1 MRCLRLLLVP
11 SMAPVHALGLAEL
24 DTGVAAQRLE
34 QARDMEL
41 SLVQVSHT
49 RNAVQTG
56 LPAEHNA
63 KDTAPGL
70 ELGRSESPST
80 HSSPSGS

>member
-1 MRCLRLLLVP
+1 
-11 SMAPVHALGLAEL
+11 MAPVHALGLAEL
-24 DTGVAAQRLE
+24 DTGVAAQRLG

-63 KDTAPGL
+63 KDTAPCL
-70 ELGRSESPST
+70 ELEMGRSESPST
-80 HSSPSGS
+80 HSSPVGS